1 MVKAIDPICTWCNKP
16 DSKCV
21 CQTDAPFKEQPIR
34 PAKKAPPGVDVST
47 YLMEF
52 LGLVMFYLGFI
63 MFTFVIAVSF
73 TSAGK
78 SDAPVAVG
86 AIGSLIGF
94 FSTFGI
100 MLSGGIMYLL
110 ARINHRLWTT

>member
-21 CQTDAPFKEQPIR
+21 CQTDAAFQEPPIK
-34 PAKKAPPGVDVST
+34 PAKKTPPGVDVST

-52 LGLVMFYLGFI
+52 LGLLMFYIGFI

-73 TSAGK
+73 TGGSKTDSPA
-78 SDAPVAVG
+78 AVG
-86 AIGSLIGF
+86 AIGSFIGF

-100 MLSGGIMYLL
+100 MLSGSIMYLL
-110 ARINHRLWTT
+110 ARINHRLWST